1 MFGSSMINMPPQPG
15 IWTLY
20 FERHL
25 KKPGIYSLRFRDATG
40 TVYSGPH
47 YLRFETPESAA
58 GYISAWTD
66 LEEGDELTQQLAE
79 GKTVETTGH
88 SDVWLPV
95 VYALYHSA
103 GPVFSFNASA
113 FWADGGHQSAR
124 IPQDPEQEMPEDCD
138 LLLRAHELN
147 DQGTLISPD
156 EHTPEWT
163 IVWSSYSWKKSVSNI
178 YHPVVKVRYET
189 GAEETFTLLRGPYI
203 RQSDKEILMPTKT
216 CDYRIEWDETPDF
229 TVRRDQEQKPA
240 KTFTKLPANYSEL
253 TEEERKKW
261 ATEAGQRIVE
271 SLKSRDREPGRDFK
285 N

>member
-124 IPQDPEQEMPEDCD
+124 IPQDPEQEMPKDCD
-138 LLLRAHELN
+138 LLLQAHELN
-147 DQGTLISPD
+147 DHGTLISPD

-189 GAEETFTLLRGPYI
+189 GAEETFTLLRGPY
-203 RQSDKEILMPTKT
+203 RRKSDKAILMPTKKGE
-216 CDYRIEWDETPDF
+216 YRIEWDETPDF
-229 TVRRDQEQKPA
+229 TLRRDQEQKPA

-253 TEEERKKW
+253 SEEERKKW

-271 SLKSRDREPGRDFK
+271 SLRPRTGDADRGHH
-285 N
+285 

>member
-20 FERHL
+20 MEKVL
-25 KKPGIYSLRFRDATG
+25 EKSGMYSLRFRDATG

-47 YLRFETPESAA
+47 YLRFESPESAA
-58 GYISAWTD
+58 GYLCSWT
-66 LEEGDELTQQLAE
+66 ELRESDQLTKQLAE

-113 FWADGGHQSAR
+113 FWADGGRQSAR

-138 LLLRAHELN
+138 LLLQAHELN
-147 DQGTLISPD
+147 DHGTLISPD

-163 IVWSSYSWKKSVSNI
+163 IVWSSYSWKKSVSHI

-189 GAEETFTLLRGPYI
+189 GAEETFTLLRGPY
-203 RQSDKEILMPTKT
+203 RRKSDKAILMPTKKGE
-216 CDYRIEWDETPDF
+216 YRIEWDETPDF

-253 TEEERKKW
+253 SEEERKKW

-271 SLKSRDREPGRDFK
+271 SLRPRTGDADRGHH
-285 N
+285 

>member
-1 MFGSSMINMPPQPG
+1 MIDMPPQPG

-20 FERHL
+20 LEKDL
-25 KKPGIYSLRFRDATG
+25 KKPGLYSLRFRDATK

-47 YLRFETPESAA
+47 YLRFENPESAA
-58 GYISAWTD
+58 GYISAWTE
-66 LEEGDELTQQLAE
+66 LEASDDLTQQLAE
-79 GKTVETTGH
+79 GKTLETTGH

-103 GPVFSFNASA
+103 GPVMSFNASA
-113 FWADGGHQSAR
+113 FWADGGNQSAR

-147 DQGTLISPD
+147 DHGTLISPD

-163 IVWSSYSWKKSVSNI
+163 IVWSSYSWKKNVSNI
-178 YHPVVKVRYET
+178 YHPVVIVRYET
-189 GAEETFTLLRGPYI
+189 GAEETFTLLRGPF
-203 RQSDKEILMPTKT
+203 RRKSDKAILMPTKKGE
-216 CDYRIEWDETPDF
+216 YRIEWDEAPDF

-240 KTFTKLPANYSEL
+240 KTFTKLPTNYSEL

-271 SLKSRDREPGRDFK
+271 SLKSRDREPDRDLK
-285 N
+285 K